1 MVCLKPSTT
10 DMRTFSRLL
19 IICYYYR
26 TMTSVHAALIRLN
39 VSAQKINF
47 WEVQL
52 ENAIKRAEF
61 LDDFDAKQVSKEKK
75 ATISELSNFERS
87 VRAGTR
93 SLLLRKRFANLSQP
107 AIEIINSQLSIRSNE
122 RVNFEDLD
130 LDKDDQRQVLRDA
143 INGSKKWLHETRGL
157 SHGVKAIEI
166 VNATVVIYKQITG
179 KEPGISSTSTTSGK
193 NYTTPFEQLLIASLN
208 SAGVTISAQGARA
221 LYLRIYLKKK

>member
-1 MVCLKPSTT
+1 
-10 DMRTFSRLL
+10 
-19 IICYYYR
+19 
-26 TMTSVHAALIRLN
+26 MTSIHAALVRLN
-39 VSAQKINF
+39 VAAQKINF

-52 ENAIKRAEF
+52 ANAIKRAEF

-107 AIEIINSQLSIRSNE
+107 TTEIINSQLSIRSND

-157 SHGVKAIEI
+157 SHGVKATET

-208 SAGVTISAQGARA
+208 SAGVAISAQGARA
-221 LYLRIYLKKK
+221 LYLRVYLKKK

>member
-1 MVCLKPSTT
+1 
-10 DMRTFSRLL
+10 
-19 IICYYYR
+19 
-26 TMTSVHAALIRLN
+26 MTSIHAALVRLN
-39 VSAQKINF
+39 VATQKISF

-52 ENAIKRAEF
+52 ENTIKRAEF
-61 LDDFDAKQVSKEKK
+61 LDDFDAKQISKEKK

-107 AIEIINSQLSIRSNE
+107 TTEIINSQLSIRLND

-130 LDKDDQRQVLRDA
+130 LDKDDQRQALRDA
-143 INGSKKWLHETRGL
+143 INGSRQWLQETRGL
-157 SHGVKAIEI
+157 LHGVKATEI

-179 KEPGISSTSTTSGK
+179 KEPGVSSTSTTSGK

-208 SAGVTISAQGARA
+208 SAGVAISAQGARA
-221 LYLRIYLKKK
+221 LYLRVYLKKK

>member
-1 MVCLKPSTT
+1 
-10 DMRTFSRLL
+10 
-19 IICYYYR
+19 
-26 TMTSVHAALIRLN
+26 MTSIHAALVRLN
-39 VSAQKINF
+39 VAAQKINF

-52 ENAIKRAEF
+52 ANAIKRAEF
-61 LDDFDAKQVSKEKK
+61 LDDFDAKQVSKEKQVTK
-75 ATISELSNFERS
+75 SELSNFERS
-87 VRAGTR
+87 IRAGTR
-93 SLLLRKRFANLSQP
+93 ALLLRKRFANLSQP
-107 AIEIINSQLSIRSNE
+107 TTEIINSQLSIRLND

-157 SHGVKAIEI
+157 SHGVKATEI

-179 KEPGISSTSTTSGK
+179 KEPGLSSTSTTSGK

-208 SAGVTISAQGARA
+208 SAGVPISAQGVRA

>member
-1 MVCLKPSTT
+1 MS
-10 DMRTFSRLL
+10 S
-19 IICYYYR
+19 I
-26 TMTSVHAALIRLN
+26 HEALVRLN
-39 VSAQKINF
+39 VAPQKIGF

-61 LDDFDAKQVSKEKK
+61 LDDFDAKQVSKEKQ
-75 ATISELSNFERS
+75 ATKSELTNFERS
-87 VRAGTR
+87 IRAGT
-93 SLLLRKRFANLSQP
+93 STLLLQKRFVNLSKP
-107 AIEIINSQLSIRSNE
+107 TTEIINSQLSIRSID

-157 SHGVKAIEI
+157 SHGVKATEI
-166 VNATVVIYKQITG
+166 VNATVVIYKQITD

-208 SAGVTISAQGARA
+208 SAGVAISAQGARA
-221 LYLRIYLKKK
+221 LYLRVYLKKK